1 MIPGRLARSV
11 PSVPCRAAAAAA
23 LLLAAGCGHAPG
35 AAQGPDSASSAGR
48 AALFEPLPDAEVAG
62 VKDVHRHRGKP
73 LCQACHVRAGALTAA
88 PDEVCTRCHDVGH
101 RSHPVA
107 VVQRAPAPGLP
118 LLAGRRV
125 ACHTCHDPH
134 EVATNGGLRKPFG
147 ELCVSC
153 HAK

>member
-1 MIPGRLARSV
+1 MSPGRLARSV
-11 PSVPCRAAAAAA
+11 LSAPCRAAAA
-23 LLLAAGCGHAPG
+23 LLLAAACGHAPG
-35 AAQGPDSASSAGR
+35 APQRPASVTTAGR

-73 LCQACHVRAGALTAA
+73 LCQACHVPAGGLTAA
-88 PDEVCTRCHDVGH
+88 PDALCTRCHDVGH

-107 VVQRAPAPGLP
+107 VVAPAPGLP
-118 LLAGRRV
+118 LLAGGRV

-134 EVATNGGLRKPFG
+134 DVVTNGGLRKPFG